1 MKNEAL
7 LNQVKT
13 KIDEI
18 FPVVVAFRRDLHEH
32 PELSGQE
39 ERTSRRIAEEL
50 KKLGVAYR
58 VTPEK
63 AVVGTV
69 PGSGPAPSGKYTG
82 LGIRADFDALPITEE
97 TGVAWAS
104 TNPGVMH
111 ACGHDMHT
119 AMLLGSAMVLSSMP
133 EAFGGNVKL
142 LFQPNEESDGG
153 AENMIKA
160 GCMEDPAVDAVIAF
174 HIEPGIPS
182 GYIQLCPGKMN
193 AATCDVHI
201 TVEGV
206 SCHGAHPD
214 RGVDAILAASQIVTA
229 LQAVVARNLAPTQ
242 PGVVTIGQFHA
253 GNASNVVAGIAELSG
268 TLRALDMKTMAQIKT
283 LVKQTAEGIAAG
295 FGAKAHVELND
306 GYPSLENSIE
316 LGKTVEELA
325 VELVGKDHI
334 DYMEAPSLGADDFAF
349 FTQYC
354 DGVYMNVGTT
364 PKDWSGKP
372 QALHS
377 EFLCP
382 DEEAMKTGIL
392 MEVMT
397 ALRLLGEA

>member
-1 MKNEAL
+1 MNEAIL
-7 LNQVKT
+7 EQVKQ
-13 KIDEI
+13 KIEEV
-18 FPVVVAFRRDLHEH
+18 FPAVVAFRRDLHEH

-50 KKLGVAYR
+50 EKLGVSYR

-69 PGSGPAPSGKYTG
+69 PGKGPAPSGKYTG

-97 TGVAWAS
+97 SGVAWAS
-104 TNPGVMH
+104 QNPGVMH

-119 AMLLGSAMVLSSMP
+119 AMLLGTAMVLQSMP
-133 EAFGGNVKL
+133 EAFSGNVKL
-142 LFQPNEESDGG
+142 LFQPNEEAEGG

-214 RGVDAILAASQIVTA
+214 RGIDAILAASQIVTA

-253 GNASNVVAGIAELSG
+253 GHASNVVAGTAELSG
-268 TLRALDMKTMAQIKT
+268 TLRALDMKTMAQIKS

-295 FGAKAHVELND
+295 FGAKAIVTLTD
-306 GYPSLENSIE
+306 GYPSLENNIE
-316 LGKTVEELA
+316 LGKTLEQLA

-392 MEVMT
+392 MEAMA
-397 ALRLLGEA
+397 ALRLLGNA

>member
-1 MKNEAL
+1 MNDFIKK
-7 LNQVKT
+7 QVT
-13 KIDEI
+13 EKINKI
-18 FPVVVAFRRDLHEH
+18 FPQVVAFRRDLHEH

-50 KKLGVAYR
+50 EKLGVSYR

-69 PGSGPAPSGKYTG
+69 PGKGPAPSGKYTG

-97 TGVAWAS
+97 SGVAWAS
-104 TNPGVMH
+104 QNPGVMH

-119 AMLLGSAMVLSSMP
+119 AMLLGTAMVLQSMP

-142 LFQPNEESDGG
+142 LFQPNEEAEGG

-206 SCHGAHPD
+206 ACHGAHPD
-214 RGVDAILAASQIVTA
+214 RGIDAILAASQIVTA

-253 GNASNVVAGIAELSG
+253 GNASNVVAGTAELSG
-268 TLRALDMKTMAQIKT
+268 TLRALDCLEKEGSGEISQRQLEEVCHSAHPTMTEILKKLEKKGFIETQPSETDHRRKAIR
-283 LVKQTAEGIAAG
+283 QTDRAR
-295 FGAKAHVELND
+295 ELRLAMSRVD
-306 GYPSLENSIE
+306 
-316 LGKTVEELA
+316 EETF
-325 VELVGKDHI
+325 EKFCTGMSEEQTK
-334 DYMEAPSLGADDFAF
+334 SLGEMLDRLMKNACSCA
-349 FTQYC
+349 
-354 DGVYMNVGTT
+354 
-364 PKDWSGKP
+364 K
-372 QALHS
+372 
-377 EFLCP
+377 
-382 DEEAMKTGIL
+382 EE
-392 MEVMT
+392 E
-397 ALRLLGEA
+397 RE

>member
-1 MKNEAL
+1 MNETIL
-7 LNQVKT
+7 EQVKQ
-13 KIDEI
+13 KIEEV
-18 FPVVVAFRRDLHEH
+18 FPAVVAFRRDLHEH

-50 KKLGVAYR
+50 EKLGLSYR

-82 LGIRADFDALPITEE
+82 LGIRADFDALPIAEE
-97 TGVAWAS
+97 SGVAWAS
-104 TNPGVMH
+104 QNPGVMH
-111 ACGHDMHT
+111 ACGHDMHA
-119 AMLLGSAMVLSSMP
+119 AMLLGTAMVLKSMP

-142 LFQPNEESDGG
+142 LFQPNEEAEGG

-201 TVEGV
+201 VVEGV

-253 GNASNVVAGIAELSG
+253 GNADNVVAGTAVLSG

-295 FGAKAHVELND
+295 FGAKATVELND
-306 GYPSLENSIE
+306 GYPSLENNIE
-316 LGKTVEELA
+316 LGKTLEQLA

-364 PKDWSGKP
+364 PKDWSGKL

-392 MEVMT
+392 MEAMA
-397 ALRLLGEA
+397 ALRLLGNA